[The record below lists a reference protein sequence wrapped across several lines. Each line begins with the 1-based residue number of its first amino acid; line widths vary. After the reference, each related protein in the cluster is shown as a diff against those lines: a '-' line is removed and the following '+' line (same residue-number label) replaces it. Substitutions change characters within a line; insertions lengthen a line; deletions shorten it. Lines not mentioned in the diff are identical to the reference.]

1 MNRGASDWTF
11 SVPSATRASDLVRP
25 TCPTAC
31 EVYSDPRILAPRT
44 SSACSSETNTS
55 ASDSLSVTTRTIGDI
70 IPNLSELEVEMH
82 DKHRTE
88 RRV

>member
-1 MNRGASDWTF
+1 VELAIGHF
-11 SVPSATRASDLVRP
+11 LCHLQHELPILFVRLAQQP
-25 TCPTAC
+25 AKFTQI
-31 EVYSDPRILAPRT
+31 PRILAPRT

-55 ASDSLSVTTRTIGDI
+55 ASDSLSFTTRTIGDI

-82 DKHRTE
+82 GKHRTE